1 MWATIA
7 GIDMADN
14 KQAPTAA
21 AAPGA
26 KPGANAAAKP
36 AQAKKPLSK
45 KLIIIVG
52 AALLLVAGGA
62 AAYFLTKKKPE
73 AAVTDAAKKDEVRKL
88 PNFVDLDPFTVNLAE
103 KEQDRYMQVKFSLE
117 VAPGEA
123 ENIIK
128 EMTPA
133 LRSEILL
140 VLGSRSSADLASRE
154 GKEALAKDIVTA
166 ANKGL
171 EHTAADHSVLAVRIT
186 QLIIQ

>member
-1 MWATIA
+1 
-7 GIDMADN
+7 MAEI

-21 AAPGA
+21 GA
-26 KPGANAAAKP
+26 KPGANPVAKP
-36 AQAKKPLSK
+36 AEVKKSLSK

-52 AALLLVAGGA
+52 AALLLAAGGA
-62 AAYFLTKKKPE
+62 AAYLLIKKKPE
-73 AAVTDAAKKDEVRKL
+73 AAVTDAAKKDELRKL

-103 KEQDRYMQVKFSLE
+103 KEQDSYMQIRFSLE
-117 VAPGEA
+117 ITPGEA

-140 VLGSRSSADLASRE
+140 VLGSRSSVDLASRE

-166 ANKGL
+166 ANKVL
-171 EHTAADHSVLAVRIT
+171 EHTAAEHSVLAVHIT